1 MPRKKEQPQPNR
13 PRSRGQEPRHESPS
27 SSGRYASNDEVRAE
41 FSEAQQLAAGRDLL
55 ARRMREHT
63 SESPK
68 LSAGDVDAAWEKA
81 DVGEETV
88 GGSNPTPDQDI
99 VSEVGTAVGLPYA
112 DDEPLRIGD
121 KEAARDEERWELDP
135 ASAEDYA
142 ERVKEEQSEDSRGPD
157 SSKSKKRAS

>member
-1 MPRKKEQPQPNR
+1 MPRKKKQPQPNR

-55 ARRMREHT
+55 ARQMREHT

-68 LSAGDVDAAWEKA
+68 LS
-81 DVGEETV
+81 EETV

-142 ERVKEEQSEDSRGPD
+142 ERVKEEQGEDSRGPD